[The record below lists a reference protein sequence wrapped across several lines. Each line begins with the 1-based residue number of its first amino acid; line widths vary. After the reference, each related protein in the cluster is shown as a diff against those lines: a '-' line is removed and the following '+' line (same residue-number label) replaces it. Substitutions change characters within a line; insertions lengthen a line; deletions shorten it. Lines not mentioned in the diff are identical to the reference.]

1 MQTTKRERERERRP
15 SLEQIEAN
23 TTTSSLSFLSYFS
36 SPENFHSKPLDWRP
50 PNWSKPKQTYYNPR
64 ELLIP
69 NPVSS
74 TWISSTSYYI
84 QSKIL
89 DQKNEALHNIQKKKS
104 SRGKKKICFK
114 GDSNDPTQD
123 LHFSSTFIHSCISLL
138 FLLSPFK
145 FTRLQGL
152 YRNLDPKY
160 SIIIIFF
167 FFFFLLLSLSVYQHF
182 LLFLNSVQ
190 KLIHSPP
197 VALESRSSS
206 KILMNTSSSSCC
218 SCSSSSPSSS
228 SSCYSSS

>member
-1 MQTTKRERERERRP
+1 MNIFRLLLHPIKDPWPKEWGSPQHTK
-15 SLEQIEAN
+15 
-23 TTTSSLSFLSYFS
+23 
-36 SPENFHSKPLDWRP
+36 
-50 PNWSKPKQTYYNPR
+50 KQFC
-64 ELLIP
+64 L
-69 NPVSS
+69 
-74 TWISSTSYYI
+74 
-84 QSKIL
+84 
-89 DQKNEALHNIQKKKS
+89 
-104 SRGKKKICFK
+104 K

-123 LHFSSTFIHSCISLL
+123 LHFSTTFIHSCISLL
-138 FLLSPFK
+138 FFLSPFK

-152 YRNLDPKY
+152 HRNLDPKY